1 MINNTS
7 DILYLTFLLLVFAYS
22 VGNIIKDQIHSDK
35 YYFVSF
41 FFSKGDGGVF
51 GHTRI
56 KIINRKQCVGPNML
70 SKIVRQSNSI
80 EKESDLTILFYK
92 RISKREYES

>member
-7 DILYLTFLLLVFAYS
+7 DLLYLAFLLLVFVYS
-22 VGNIIKDQIHSDK
+22 VGNIIIDHIHSDK

-41 FFSKGDGGVF
+41 FFSKGDVGAF
-51 GHTRI
+51 GHARI
-56 KIINRKQCVGPNML
+56 KIINRKQNVGPSML

-80 EKESDLTILFYK
+80 EKESDFTILFYK